1 MALHDQ
7 SAPSSRHFGDG
18 VSLPELVRFLREGVY
33 IMNAERVVLDGNPV
47 ALDLF
52 GVRHPQDPGTPVR
65 DRSRSPSVWQQEM
78 AALVR
83 DGAVREFTREIER
96 PDGSVRTVLDTCYAR
111 DDNGTI
117 TYHGVVIDVSVVSSR
132 DGSPSADAHTRDQGT
147 GAYTSDYLDVLE
159 RQYTAQRD
167 GVIGVCVVHV
177 ELGEP
182 VAGVEADKQ
191 LDTRL
196 ERMTRFLLRHIRA
209 SEVVVRATS
218 DQLVVVLPDAD
229 ERGTE
234 TVGRRLQLAALRSAP
249 SAFRLGWA
257 SRRPEESMVSVV
269 ARALADAV
277 PVRVVERSFQPSR
290 H

>member
-1 MALHDQ
+1 MAVPDPSTL
-7 SAPSSRHFGDG
+7 SSRHFGDG

-33 IMNAERVVLDGNPV
+33 IMNAEGIVLDGNPV

-52 GVRHPQDPGTPVR
+52 GVRHLQDPGMPVR
-65 DRSRSPSVWQQEM
+65 DRLRSPSVWQQEM
-78 AALVR
+78 AALAR

-117 TYHGVVIDVSVVSSR
+117 TYHGVVIDVSVVSNR
-132 DGSPSADAHTRDQGT
+132 DGTFSGDAHTRDQGT

-159 RQYTAQRD
+159 RQYAAQRD
-167 GVIGVCVVHV
+167 GVIGVCVVQV
-177 ELGEP
+177 DLGDP
-182 VAGVEADKQ
+182 VSGVDADRQ
-191 LDTRL
+191 MDTRL

-209 SEVVVRATS
+209 SEVVVRATN
-218 DQLVVVLPDAD
+218 DQLVVVLPEAD

-257 SRRPEESMVSVV
+257 SRRTEESMASVV

-277 PVRVVERSFQPSR
+277 PVRVLERSFQPAR